1 MRQVICLH
9 ASFCQALGHC
19 NYLFLYDFKVGQI
32 ISFRHLACLAAANLI
47 SLDF

>member
-1 MRQVICLH
+1 MCQVICLH

-19 NYLFLYDFKVGQI
+19 DYLFLYDFIVGQI
-32 ISFRHLACLAAANLI
+32 ISFRHLTYLVATNLI